1 MESAAGGLGM
11 GCVFTELGG
20 ADRIVCVPPFFG
32 HSGLPVE
39 STEGRS
45 VDFVDLPTLAGSAV
59 VPNTVE
65 HGMRHPSGLEANAG
79 APEVGQRGHEP
90 IMQRPGLPVSRL
102 EVVRAVYGKQGFS
115 GEVVE
120 LFMGAIRANTTSAY
134 DSAWRNWADWCMGR
148 GSDPMCNDLIV
159 ITAFLAEQ
167 SRSKSYSTINVYR
180 SALSATLEKVEGFPV
195 GQHPKILLLMR
206 GIYNKKPPAAKY
218 DSVWDVDTVLSHL
231 KNKEN
236 ASLSL
241 CALAS
246 KLATLLALATL
257 FRASDLASVNF
268 KSIVFTGNRV
278 SFSPQQAPQGS
289 EIRIATVLLIGE
301 TG

>member
-1 MESAAGGLGM
+1 MVEFITKRKEFTRHFERYRRQGVEKEDRLERLATRSDDLSDSSGSLEGLDRPVCESMERAAAEICVMESAAGGLGM

-120 LFMGAIRANTTSAY
+120 LFIGAIRANTTSTY

-167 SRSKSYSTINVYR
+167 SRSK
-180 SALSATLEKVEGFPV
+180 
-195 GQHPKILLLMR
+195 
-206 GIYNKKPPAAKY
+206 
-218 DSVWDVDTVLSHL
+218 
-231 KNKEN
+231 
-236 ASLSL
+236 
-241 CALAS
+241 
-246 KLATLLALATL
+246 
-257 FRASDLASVNF
+257 
-268 KSIVFTGNRV
+268 
-278 SFSPQQAPQGS
+278 
-289 EIRIATVLLIGE
+289 
-301 TG
+301 

>member
-1 MESAAGGLGM
+1 MS
-11 GCVFTELGG
+11 
-20 ADRIVCVPPFFG
+20 
-32 HSGLPVE
+32 
-39 STEGRS
+39 
-45 VDFVDLPTLAGSAV
+45 
-59 VPNTVE
+59 
-65 HGMRHPSGLEANAG
+65 
-79 APEVGQRGHEP
+79 
-90 IMQRPGLPVSRL
+90 
-102 EVVRAVYGKQGFS
+102 
-115 GEVVE
+115 
-120 LFMGAIRANTTSAY
+120 
-134 DSAWRNWADWCMGR
+134 
-148 GSDPMCNDLIV
+148 NDLIV
-159 ITAFLAEQ
+159 IMAFLAEQ
-167 SRSKSYSTINVYR
+167 SRSKSYCTINVYR

-206 GIYNKKPPAAKY
+206 GNYNKKPPAAKY

-231 KNKEN
+231 KSKEN

-278 SFSPQQAPQGS
+278 SFALKKLRKAQF
-289 EIRIATVLLIGE
+289 IRIATVILIGE